1 MRDVKKAINNYKML
15 PKTAGRYDVS
25 LSEVM
30 ELFRLSEE
38 EDPGDQ
44 TAAIMNS
51 VMFGFTIGYR
61 AAKRDAKKSRRKK

>member
-1 MRDVKKAINNYKML
+1 
-15 PKTAGRYDVS
+15 
-25 LSEVM
+25 M